1 MSLYHMSKSVWGPP
15 TWQLLHCMV
24 IKAKDIMTL
33 PQIDELKNII
43 ERIVSNLPCPICSG
57 HANSYFK
64 MNHYSQ
70 IKTLPQ
76 LRQFIFLFHNSVN
89 KRLDK
94 PLFGYEQHVILYQ
107 SMNLEIVLRNML
119 QVYQHM
125 NHTNV
130 TMMLYSFHRN
140 SIINDL
146 NKYFSQN
153 DSLFLL

>member
-33 PQIDELKNII
+33 SQINELKVII
-43 ERIVSNLPCPICSG
+43 ERVVTNLPCPICSG
-57 HANSYFK
+57 HAIAYFK
-64 MNHYSQ
+64 KNQYQRIH
-70 IKTLPQ
+70 TLPV
-76 LRQFIFLFHNSVN
+76 LRYFIFDFHNSVN

-94 PLFGYEQHVILYQ
+94 PLLSYEQHLVIYQ
-107 SMNLEIVLRNML
+107 QMNLELVLRNML
-119 QVYQHM
+119 NVYQNM

-140 SIINDL
+140 SIIRDL
-146 NKYFSQN
+146 NRYFMSN
-153 DSLFLL
+153 DMLFLL